1 MSENS
6 VPMMSTQF
14 SIFLINKPGV
24 LARICQQIAAD
35 KVNIIAMSMMD
46 STEHGVLRIVA
57 EKPEEVRTSL
67 MALNVPMTEA
77 PVLLATLPNRP
88 GALADMMERLASAR
102 ISINYAY
109 VTTGSKGGKTVGIF
123 SVSNAPKAMQVLS
136 ERKPKRKQPATARIK
151 RR

>member
-6 VPMMSTQF
+6 APTMSTQF

-57 EKPEEVRTSL
+57 EKPEEIRTSL

-77 PVLLATLPNRP
+77 PVMLATLPNRP

-109 VTTGSKGGKTVGIF
+109 VTSGARGGKTVGIF
-123 SVSNAPKAMQVLS
+123 SVSNANKAMQVLH

>member
-1 MSENS
+1 MSDNAS
-6 VPMMSTQF
+6 PSMSTQF

-24 LARICQQIAAD
+24 LARICQQIAD
-35 KVNIIAMSMMD
+35 NKINIIAMSMMD
-46 STEHGVLRIVA
+46 STEHGVLRVVA
-57 EKPEEVRTSL
+57 EKPEEIRPALT
-67 MALNVPMTEA
+67 MLNVPLTES

-88 GALADMMERLASAR
+88 GALADMLERLASAR

-109 VTTGSKGGKTVGIF
+109 VTTGSRGGKTVGIF
-123 SVSNAPKAMQVLS
+123 SISNPNKAMQVLE

>member
-1 MSENS
+1 MSDNS
-6 VPMMSTQF
+6 SPTMSTQF

-57 EKPEEVRTSL
+57 EKPEVIRSSL

-77 PVLLATLPNRP
+77 PVMLTPLPNRP
-88 GALADMMERLASAR
+88 GALADVMERLASAR

-109 VTTGSKGGKTVGIF
+109 VTTGSRGGKTVGIF
-123 SVSNAPKAMQVLS
+123 SVSNASKAMQVLQ